1 MNCIIA
7 WHCIIPIPNTI
18 DDRALGNCGTF
29 RNIPYL
35 YLNGELLRRRT
46 GIIRGLG
53 NADLSIW
60 ICGIGKDVN
69 RLALYRLLC
78 QSGLI
83 ENLYRVCLGL
93 RHAGCI
99 RGQYMAVDFTRWI
112 LWNILRHALTADPI
126 VPAIP
131 ILRHVIADR
140 QCIGPGCGQCR
151 QVGRYISGRC
161 KSDATIGICR
171 CAALG

>member
-1 MNCIIA
+1 MHCIIA
-7 WHCIIPIPNTI
+7 WHYIIPIPNTI
-18 DDRALGNCGTF
+18 DDRALGNRGAF

-35 YLNGELLRRRT
+35 YLNRELLRRRT
-46 GIIRGLG
+46 AVIRGLG

-112 LWNILRHALTADPI
+112 LWNILGHALTADPI

-140 QCIGPGCGQCR
+140 QCIGAGRFKCC
-151 QVGRYISGRC
+151 QVSRYVSGRR
-161 KSDATIGICR
+161 KSNIAITVFCT
-171 CAALG
+171 ASLG